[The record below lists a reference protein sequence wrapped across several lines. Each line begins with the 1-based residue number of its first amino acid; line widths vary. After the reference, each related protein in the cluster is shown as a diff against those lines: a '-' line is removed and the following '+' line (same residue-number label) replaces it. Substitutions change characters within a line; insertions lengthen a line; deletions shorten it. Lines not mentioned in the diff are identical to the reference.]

1 MPLQDPGD
9 TWRHGAVFLLRKPA
23 LRDGV
28 VSLDGWTTSV
38 VGKAAITCGPSS
50 ATKFGDT
57 FSAALAAANNG
68 LDFMCATGMA
78 NFAIISA
85 ADESLVWWPQR
96 RSGGTVMRATIVQT
110 FQSDVRA
117 TAVVQD
123 AAGNVVPSPSVTP
136 EVHHA
141 FRFVRMCGTSD
152 DLFDS
157 YRNLFLAFESLLSD
171 IRPRQ
176 KRSSRWRRLHASS
189 PTADGRANAIGLRKL

>member
-1 MPLQDPGD
+1 MTIPTPDDDDGAEDEMRRTLRHKRFPSRCIRPDLPDHRQNDGQQPPDPRILATMTVGEYAGVPLQDPGD

-68 LDFMCATGMA
+68 LDLMCATGMA
-78 NFAIISA
+78 NCAIISA

-117 TAVVQD
+117 TAVVQ
-123 AAGNVVPSPSVTP
+123 
-136 EVHHA
+136 E
-141 FRFVRMCGTSD
+141 
-152 DLFDS
+152 
-157 YRNLFLAFESLLSD
+157 
-171 IRPRQ
+171 
-176 KRSSRWRRLHASS
+176 RRRKC
-189 PTADGRANAIGLRKL
+189 RALTRR